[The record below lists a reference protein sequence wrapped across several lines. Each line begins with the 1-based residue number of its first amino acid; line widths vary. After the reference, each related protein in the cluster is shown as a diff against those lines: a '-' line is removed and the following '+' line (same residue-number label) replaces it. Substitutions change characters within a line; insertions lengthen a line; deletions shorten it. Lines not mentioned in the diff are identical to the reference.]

1 MSISARTNQNSSLI
15 NEQFDLDNITPFAGA
30 NIIVDYMRQLGI
42 DQKLEELSVKK
53 APWADFSS
61 SSEMQIIM
69 TAYMLGLERIDHT
82 RTMEFDK
89 FLAQKFGL
97 AKLPS
102 TSNLYRTL
110 ERFDSAEKVSEL
122 NSVNQ
127 LPIRQLVTDDKQ
139 AIVDIDSTVNT
150 VHGRQEGTTV
160 GYNSRY
166 HGRASYQPLLAF
178 EGNSKACIY
187 AELRSGKTPDSDENI
202 KVYRN
207 AKANL
212 PEGVKL
218 GFVRA
223 DRAFPS
229 NEFLTSLEEDQVGY
243 TIKLKLSKNVKRRLE
258 HGVLWERIYYDDSFV
273 IEVGSVK
280 LQLHNWDEP
289 RKVVFIRQTE
299 YADTRQL
306 RLFNLWDYQAIVTN
320 LGWCPEDIWRFYNQR
335 CTCENFIKELKYGLN
350 IDSIS
355 KASFQAN
362 AADLWLKVICYNILL
377 VMKSHAPDEYKNC
390 SISKL
395 QRILF
400 TVPALIV
407 RHARRLTL
415 RLPSWWPYKVVWQ
428 AMRRALKPC

>member
-1 MSISARTNQNSSLI
+1 MSISTRTNQNSCLI

-42 DQKLEELSVKK
+42 NHKLEELSVKK
-53 APWADFSS
+53 APWADFSAS
-61 SSEMQIIM
+61 IELQIIM

-82 RTMEFDK
+82 RTMEYDK

-110 ERFDSAEKVSEL
+110 ERFHSAEKVSEL

-139 AIVDIDSTVNT
+139 AIIDIDSTVNT
-150 VHGRQEGTTV
+150 VHGHQEGTTV
-160 GYNSRY
+160 GYNPRY

-178 EGNSKACIY
+178 EGNSKACLY
-187 AELRSGKTPDSDENI
+187 AELRSGKMPDSDENI

-212 PEGVKL
+212 PVGVKL

-229 NEFLTSLEEDQVGY
+229 DKFLSVLEKDQVGY
-243 TIKLKLSKNVKRRLE
+243 AIKLKLSKNVKKRLS
-258 HGVLWERIYYDDSFV
+258 HGVLWKRIHCDDSYI

-280 LQLHNWDEP
+280 LQLHNWDRP
-289 RKVVFIRQTE
+289 RKVAFVRQTN
-299 YADTRQL
+299 YADTGQI

-320 LGWCPEDIWRFYNQR
+320 LDWDPEDIWRFYNQR

-350 IDSIS
+350 IDNIS
-355 KASFQAN
+355 KASFHAN

-377 VMKSHAPDEYKNC
+377 AMKSHAPDEYKNC
-390 SISKL
+390 SITKF

-400 TVPALIV
+400 TVPALMIK
-407 RHARRLTL
+407 HARRITL
-415 RLPSWWPYKVVWQ
+415 RLPSWWPYKFVWQ
-428 AMRRALKPC
+428 SIRLALTPS